1 MSSDPTSPLELRER
15 ISRRVRILGI
25 PALAIG
31 LLVGG
36 GCVRRVVEITSEPAG
51 AIVWMNDREV
61 GSTPCEVEILHYGE
75 YDLRV
80 VKPGYEP
87 LVAGRKANAPVWD
100 LPGPDLVAE
109 ILPFELS
116 SRNAWH
122 LTLVVEDMST
132 DSVIERAIVARDRL
146 EALDTVSPADSS
158 AATSQGLAEEV
169 ERADGRAVEPGEPM
183 AGPIEAVA
191 PEEPGVDGANLGQ
204 DPDIPADS
212 PSAD

>member
-1 MSSDPTSPLELRER
+1 MKLRER
-15 ISRRVRILGI
+15 ISGPLGFVGI
-25 PALAIG
+25 PMLAAG
-31 LLVGG
+31 LLLGG
-36 GCVRRVVEITSEPAG
+36 GCVRRVVEITSEPEG

-109 ILPFELS
+109 LLPFEVS

-122 LTLVVEDMST
+122 VTLVVEDMST
-132 DSVIERAIVARDRL
+132 DSVVERAIVARDRL
-146 EALDTVSPADSS
+146 EALDAASPADPS
-158 AATSQGLAEEV
+158 AGTSKGLAEEV
-169 ERADGRAVEPGEPM
+169 ERADGRSVESGKP
-183 AGPIEAVA
+183 
-191 PEEPGVDGANLGQ
+191 VDGPVGPVPPEASGTGGAIPDPGLGR